1 MSATIFYSFSIKIN
15 KMFDRKK
22 QIKWASLKVG
32 IVITLTLLIILFV
45 IVFSGGIQSIFTTRI
60 LLNVSIVDVKGLRP
74 GAPVRI
80 AGVDVGEVKE
90 IKLSQQHGT
99 IVKISVDREIL
110 NFLKSDATATV
121 QTLGLLG
128 DKYLELSPGQSKQSF
143 EPSQVIYGYPQTEI
157 RDIIAT
163 AVTAMNKIDGLIG
176 KIDSLIQ
183 KFEQS
188 EGTLPKLIKD
198 PSLYNN
204 LNAVATELKKLT
216 EEIKQGSLGKLSRDK
231 ELYSSIT
238 NTVKNLEEFSNK
250 ISSSH
255 GSLGKLINEPELYN
269 SLVNISQRLDNLLNE
284 IEKSQ
289 GTLSLLLRDKQTAE
303 DLKQSVREI
312 KELIEEIKKNPK
324 KFFKFSVF

>member
-1 MSATIFYSFSIKIN
+1 
-15 KMFDRKK
+15 MFDRKK

-32 IVITLTLLIILFV
+32 IVITLTLLIIFFV
-45 IVFSGGIQSIFTTRI
+45 IVFSGGIKSVFTNRI
-60 LLNVSIVDVKGLRP
+60 LLYVSIVDVKGLRP

-99 IVKISVDREIL
+99 VVKISVDREIL
-110 NFLKSDATATV
+110 NFLKSDATAIV

-128 DKYLELSPGQSKQSF
+128 DKYLELSPGQSKESF
-143 EPSQVIYGYPQTEI
+143 EPSQFIYGFPQTEI

-163 AVTAMNKIDGLIG
+163 TVTVMNKIDGLIG
-176 KIDSLIQ
+176 KVDSLIK

-188 EGTLPKLIKD
+188 EGTIPKLIKD

-204 LNAVATELKKLT
+204 LNAVAMELKKLT
-216 EEIKQGSLGKLSRDK
+216 EEIKHGSLGMLSRDK
-231 ELYSSIT
+231 ELYSNIT

-250 ISSSH
+250 ISSSQ
-255 GSLGKLINEPELYN
+255 GSLGKLINETELYN
-269 SLVNISQRLDNLLNE
+269 SMVNVSQRLNNLLNE

-303 DLKQSVREI
+303 DLKQSIKEI
-312 KELIEEIKKNPK
+312 KELIEEIKRNPK